1 MTLRVNGIPT
11 QGITIINRPMI
22 MILLRAAMN
31 GCFVVVF
38 FCCDCLAGDFLALL
52 CFALLA
58 DCLDTICLS
67 PPPIMVVMVRVS
79 LLYLALIKRSQ
90 ASRSPSIWQGRQ
102 DLNLRHP
109 VLETGALPT
118 ELLPY
123 ADD

>member
-1 MTLRVNGIPT
+1 M
-11 QGITIINRPMI
+11 
-22 MILLRAAMN
+22 
-31 GCFVVVF
+31 
-38 FCCDCLAGDFLALL
+38 DALL
-52 CFALLA
+52 LSFSAVIAWRVISWRCVALFCSACRLFRYH
-58 DCLDTICLS
+58 LPI
-67 PPPIMVVMVRVS
+67 PPIMVVMVS

-123 ADD
+123 ADG